1 MRPFYRGNG
10 HQDALGNLKTSRIS
24 QCALGG
30 GAYSMLAPQALVELA
45 VGSSQARAYL
55 WSDDN
60 HGCLKKNIQSRNC
73 SRSQALVLA
82 SSSKVCGISRML
94 SASSFAR
101 DLTTPKGHAHHLL
114 SFPNARAAC
123 PAAVTGPSAIC
134 STGICSR
141 AHGSG
146 ELDMSYR

>member
-60 HGCLKKNIQSRNC
+60 HGCLKKNPKPQLL
-73 SRSQALVLA
+73 Q
-82 SSSKVCGISRML
+82 KPGFGISE
-94 SASSFAR
+94 FF
-101 DLTTPKGHAHHLL
+101 KGLWD
-114 SFPNARAAC
+114 F
-123 PAAVTGPSAIC
+123 
-134 STGICSR
+134 
-141 AHGSG
+141 
-146 ELDMSYR
+146 